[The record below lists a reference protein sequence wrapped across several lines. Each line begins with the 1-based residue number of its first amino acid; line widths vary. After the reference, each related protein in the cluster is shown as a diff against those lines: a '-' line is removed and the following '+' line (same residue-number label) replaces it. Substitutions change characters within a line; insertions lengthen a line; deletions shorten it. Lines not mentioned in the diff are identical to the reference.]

1 MLDSEQT
8 REREMILAR
17 LRELDQEI
25 AENEQKLWELRKEQ
39 AARLP
44 LEKLLA
50 SYLNEYLR
58 GDK

>member
-44 LEKLLA
+44 LEKQLA